1 MPKGLQVDQV
11 SKIRRKLKQY
21 GSWAGVRW
29 MRNQGIEF
37 EHAYWLMFGCM
48 PRR

>member
-1 MPKGLQVDQV
+1 MPKSLNIDNV
-11 SKIRRKLKQY
+11 STYRRKLKQY

-29 MRNQGIEF
+29 MRNQGVEF
-37 EHAYWLMFGCM
+37 EAAYWLMFGRM